1 MKLIYQAYDKSGKA
15 VTDTVDAASE
25 SEALQQLR
33 RDGLFVLELRPPAD
47 GSDNGQASQAAADV
61 TARRST
67 RHLRHLAMF
76 TRQLHVLVS
85 TGTPMVEALA
95 GLERQT
101 RDTRWRQVIGEL
113 RTHVEEGATLADAME
128 KRPDCF
134 DAVYRSLIA
143 AGEAG
148 GRFEAMLDRLAKL
161 VRRQQHVRSS
171 IQGAMTYP
179 ALLFVVALV
188 VLVLLLTFVLPRF
201 ADLFDTMK
209 IALPPSTQA
218 MLTISEFLQGY
229 WWLALLGGA
238 AAGWAARA
246 WLKTAQGRETRDTLL
261 VRTPYISPMTRGF
274 ATARVARLLGTLLEN
289 SVPLLEALEL
299 TRHATGNVHY
309 QRLVIRA
316 EEAVTR
322 GEPVSVAFRDERLI
336 DPSVYEA
343 LRSGEA
349 TGQIAPLLLN
359 IADFLDEDNEIILR
373 SLTSILEPIILV
385 ILGLLVGT
393 VALSM
398 FLPLF
403 DLTASVGG

>member
-1 MKLIYQAYDKSGKA
+1 MKLVYQAYDRSGRA
-15 VTDTVDAASE
+15 VTDTVDAPNE
-25 SEALQQLR
+25 GEALQQLR
-33 RDGLFVLELRPPAD
+33 RDGLFVLELRPPTGRAE
-47 GSDNGQASQAAADV
+47 AADPAGSV
-61 TARRST
+61 AARRSRHST

-85 TGTPMVEALA
+85 TGTPMVDALA

-101 RDTRWRQVIGEL
+101 RDKQWKQVIGEL
-113 RTHVEEGATLADAME
+113 RIAVEEGATLGDAME
-128 KRPDCF
+128 KRSDWF
-134 DAVYRSLIA
+134 DGVYRSLIA

-148 GRFEAMLDRLAKL
+148 GRFEIMLDRLTQL

-179 ALLFVVALV
+179 ALLFVVAMV

-201 ADLFDTMK
+201 ADLFDTMQ
-209 IALPPSTQA
+209 IALPPSTQL
-218 MLTISEFLQGY
+218 MLTVSEFLRSY
-229 WWLALLGGA
+229 WWLALITIAATGTGA
-238 AAGWAARA
+238 YLWMGSAR
-246 WLKTAQGRETRDTLL
+246 GRELRDTLL
-261 VRTPYISPMTRGF
+261 ARTPYIRGITRGF
-274 ATARVARLLGTLLEN
+274 ATARITRLLGTLLEN
-289 SVPLLEALEL
+289 SVPLLEALDL

-309 QRLVIRA
+309 QRLVIKA
-316 EEAVTR
+316 VNAVTR
-322 GEPVSVAFRDERLI
+322 GEPVSAAFRDESLI
-336 DPSVYEA
+336 DPSIYEA
-343 LRSGEA
+343 IRSGET
-349 TGQIAPLLLN
+349 TGQIAPLMMT

-373 SLTSILEPIILV
+373 SLTSILEPVILV